1 MTGKS
6 GVLQFT
12 GSKRIIHDL
21 VTEQQLYSSD
31 FILFKNCS
39 SGGVNQG
46 KKLGKFLSSPPPPVD
61 TRNI

>member
-1 MTGKS
+1 M
-6 GVLQFT
+6 LHFT

-31 FILFKNCS
+31 FILFKNL

-46 KKLGKFLSSPPPPVD
+46 KKLGKFLSSPPPVD